1 MFSFVIFHHYNL
13 YFFFIYQ
20 ESIDCCEFGRKK
32 KLLATVCFDL
42 LYVEKVP
49 MNYGFRYKK
58 YSIRESFFV
67 VVVACTLDK
76 KKSLL
81 NSHTSHLDGS
91 GHFFFRKM
99 FRFHLLEKF
108 KLMFTVNS
116 LRAFIIIV
124 HLLFGPDFWCFFLS
138 VECVLHEKFVAF
150 MKQKPF

>member
-99 FRFHLLEKF
+99 FRFHLLIDCNIDVYRKQF
-108 KLMFTVNS
+108 TCFYYNRSFTVRARFLVFFS
-116 LRAFIIIV
+116 L
-124 HLLFGPDFWCFFLS
+124 C
-138 VECVLHEKFVAF
+138 
-150 MKQKPF
+150 